1 MAVQKTREILID
13 IARQLF
19 ARKGLEE
26 TTMNDIAVASGKG
39 RRTLYTY
46 FKSKEDVFDAVVS
59 TEMDRLSDEMTRV
72 AQKEMNPEDKLVV
85 LIYAHLDSIKEV
97 VQRNGNMRAEFFRDI
112 WRVSLIRQRFDS
124 NERHLLKD
132 ILTEG
137 CRTGVFEI
145 EDINLVVNIIHY
157 SIRGLEVPY
166 IYGRLDTG
174 LPKGIARGMVQKLIH
189 RAIGKTKRTF

>member
-1 MAVQKTREILID
+1 MAVQKTRETLID

-46 FKSKEDVFDAVVS
+46 FKSKEELFDAVVA
-59 TEMDRLSDEMTRV
+59 TEMEHLSEEMTRV
-72 AQKEMNPEDKLVV
+72 AKKEMNPEDKLVV
-85 LIYAHLDSIKEV
+85 LIYTHLDSIKEV
-97 VQRNGNMRAEFFRDI
+97 VQRNGNIRAEFFRDI

-124 NERHLLKD
+124 NERHLLKE

-137 CRTGVFEI
+137 CRMGVFEV
-145 EDINLVVNIIHY
+145 EDINLVVNILHY
-157 SIRGLEVPY
+157 AVRGLEVPY
-166 IYGRLDTG
+166 IYGRLETG
-174 LPKGIARGMVQKLIH
+174 LPKGMSRGIVQKIIH
-189 RAIGKTKRTF
+189 RAIGMTKHSF